1 MSQRHRTEAAA
12 LPPREELRAH
22 ARSERH
28 RINSELHTLSTVV
41 GHGMEH
47 DDVVEPGVGWR
58 PMHHQDAERAKAKAA
73 GPTRVRHW
81 KLKSWKRRSAL
92 RRQKAVQLRLVT
104 DDT

>member
-41 GHGMEH
+41 GSIG
-47 DDVVEPGVGWR
+47 GYGAAWLR
-58 PMHHQDAERAKAKAA
+58 PTEILTA
-73 GPTRVRHW
+73 RVIKFGAQIDW
-81 KLKSWKRRSAL
+81 
-92 RRQKAVQLRLVT
+92 
-104 DDT
+104 